1 MKSTNTS
8 SKQKAPAAR
17 SWFTRLVLKAIVLF
31 AGLGLC
37 GALLMSLAL
46 ALAWPNLPDLT
57 AMIDYRP
64 RVPLRVYTADKVLI
78 GEFGE
83 ERRNVLRFD
92 EIPDVMKSAILAAED
107 DRFYQHGGID
117 WTGVLR
123 AALANTIHMSKTQGA
138 STITMQVARNFYLS
152 SEKTYTRKFYELL
165 LTFKIEATLTK
176 DQILDLYMNQIF
188 LGHRAYGF
196 AAASRTY
203 FGKPLAEI
211 TPAEAAML
219 AGIPKAP
226 SRFNPISN
234 FERAKSRQAYVLGR
248 MRSLGYLTD
257 AEYQRAADQPIVI
270 RSASNTPGGRY
281 GVHGDYPAELAR
293 QLLYGVYQ
301 DDIYSRGFN
310 IYTTIDSKGQEAAYQ
325 AVREGILD
333 YTRRAPY
340 TGPEDNIDLPQGIE
354 SDPEALNDLID
365 DQQEKH
371 PDNGDLLIGVVLSAS
386 PTEIRVA
393 RSASQIIDITD
404 KRALRVVARGL
415 VPNAK
420 ESVRIRRGSVVYVHQ
435 TGEYWELINKPAIQA
450 ALVSL
455 SAQDGAVRAMV
466 GGFDFDEGKFNR
478 VTQAWRQPGSSFKPF
493 IYASSLERGLTPATQ
508 ISDEPF
514 SLTAEQTG
522 SKAWNPKNYGRSY
535 EPMLTMRQG
544 LYKSKNMVSIRIMQ
558 AVGPQYVQDYVTR
571 FGFDRSRQPAV
582 LPLALGAGSVTPLQ
596 LAGGYAVFANGG
608 YRVPPYLIDYVTD
621 SGGKVIMRSRPT
633 VAGDTLARVIDP
645 RTAYVMDDMLR
656 GVATFGT
663 GARAHRELKRNG
675 FAPDFT
681 GDLVLGAVI
690 GGILGA
696 KLWYAALHGPASLL
710 DRAGLVY
717 YGGFIGGT
725 LGVML
730 MGWRRRVPVRW
741 TMHLMAPALAAG
753 YAIGRVGCFV
763 VGDDYGRPT
772 SLPWAVAFPDGS
784 PPSLA
789 GVLATEFGVPP
800 AEGVS
805 PDMVLAVH
813 PTQLYEVGM
822 SLIIFA
828 IIWPLRKKIRPDG
841 ALFSIYIALAG
852 VERFIV
858 EIFRAKDDRFIGPLT
873 VAQLI
878 SLALVVAGVAGAMY
892 LMRSRGGGGGPRVV
906 GAAASAAGTSRS

>member
-1 MKSTNTS
+1 MKSTTTS
-8 SKQKAPAAR
+8 SKQKTPAGR
-17 SWFTRLVLKAIVLF
+17 SWFTRLVIKAVVLF

-64 RVPLRVYTADKVLI
+64 RVPLRIYTADKVLI

-123 AALANTIHMSKTQGA
+123 AALANTINMSKTQGA

-211 TPAEAAML
+211 TPAEAALL

-234 FERAKSRQAYVLGR
+234 FERAKSRQAYVLNR
-248 MRSLGYLTD
+248 MRNLGYLTD
-257 AEYQRAADQPIVI
+257 AEYQRAVDQPIVI
-270 RSASNTPGGRY
+270 RSAANTPEGRY

-310 IYTTIDSKGQEAAYQ
+310 VYTTIDSKSQEAAYQ
-325 AVREGILD
+325 AVREGILE

-340 TGPEDNIDLPQGIE
+340 TGPEENIDLPKGIE
-354 SDPEALNDLID
+354 SDAEALNDLID
-365 DQQEKH
+365 EQQDKH
-371 PDNGDLLIGVVLSAS
+371 PDNGDLLTGIVLSAS
-386 PTEIRVA
+386 PTEVKVA
-393 RSASQIIDITD
+393 RSATQIIDITE

-415 VPNAK
+415 AANAK
-420 ESVRIRRGSVVYVHQ
+420 DAVRLRRGSIVYIHK
-435 TGEYWELINKPAIQA
+435 TPDYWELINKPAIQA

-455 SAQDGAVRAMV
+455 RAQDGAIQTMV

-522 SKAWNPKNYGRSY
+522 SRPWNPKNYGRAY

-558 AVGPQYVQDYVTR
+558 TVGPKYVQDYVTR

-596 LAGGYAVFANGG
+596 MAGAYAVFANGG

-621 SGGKVIMRSRPT
+621 SNGKIIMRSRPT

-645 RTAYVMDDMLR
+645 RTAYVMNDLLR
-656 GVATFGT
+656 GVATYGT
-663 GARAHRELKRNG
+663 GARAHRELKRN
-675 FAPDFT
+675 D
-681 GDLVLGAVI
+681 I
-690 GGILGA
+690 GGKTGTTNDSQDA
-696 KLWYAALHGPASLL
+696 WFAGFNPKLVAIAWMGFDQPKSMGQGETGGGAALPIWIDYMRFALADQPEVPPGPMPSGLTRTNGDFYFSEFPPGTAIARVGLPAPGDPTPGGAIEGLDGIGTLL
-710 DRAGLVY
+710 DQ
-717 YGGFIGGT
+717 
-725 LGVML
+725 LGNN
-730 MGWRRRVPVRW
+730 
-741 TMHLMAPALAAG
+741 
-753 YAIGRVGCFV
+753 
-763 VGDDYGRPT
+763 
-772 SLPWAVAFPDGS
+772 
-784 PPSLA
+784 
-789 GVLATEFGVPP
+789 
-800 AEGVS
+800 
-805 PDMVLAVH
+805 
-813 PTQLYEVGM
+813 
-822 SLIIFA
+822 
-828 IIWPLRKKIRPDG
+828 
-841 ALFSIYIALAG
+841 
-852 VERFIV
+852 
-858 EIFRAKDDRFIGPLT
+858 
-873 VAQLI
+873 
-878 SLALVVAGVAGAMY
+878 
-892 LMRSRGGGGGPRVV
+892 
-906 GAAASAAGTSRS
+906 AASASASDSGAATTQPVRVPF